1 MLEDAGNLN
10 KPYKKD
16 KCGGFIKD
24 LDSYARKILV
34 ERRKIEMQLEKA
46 IGKLNAA
53 RKKRRGFWGSVLDF
67 CGGFCDAV
75 SPIFPPAKLGA
86 KACEKGLN
94 LMEDNIEKWEHNVR
108 LLERMLEIYSNQAKA
123 SVDLVN
129 QAWEGI
135 KKRLHFYTDKHQEF
149 IRRLKQASD
158 AIDNEYN
165 FPTPGVLL
173 EYDFERPAISYT
185 PKKSVFNERLKDL
198 RENFSASLY
207 ADLCADLKDKIN
219 AFSYRDR
226 AKASKE
232 RELEKNLEDLT
243 PSFRDKTNA
252 LSGDDLERLAI
263 SKEKELE
270 KDLEDL
276 MPSVLGVPS
285 YNESLTLAKNRCVKN
300 CKKALEGFTEKIKEP
315 PNDSNAINEAFNHL
329 KTELERAIDDERLK
343 GLRENFASL
352 CADLEDKIHHNAL
365 SNDDLERM
373 IAFRERELEKN
384 LEDLVGASSYDENPN
399 DGLDRMAISK
409 EKELE
414 KSLEDLM
421 PSVLSVPSYNES
433 LTLAK
438 NRCVKNCKKALEGFT
453 EKIKE
458 IPNDSNAI
466 NEAFD
471 SLETELERAT
481 ENLSQKIDPILERN
495 ENYTQKA
502 LEYREFL
509 ESRKKGFIVDEQNPY
524 PEEVRFN
531 EWCLAEF
538 DSVFSTIVPLE
549 DLNKTACAHHAL
561 KALQAAL
568 KDNDLGFDATELE
581 QIAKGFIPRGY
592 LWHFDANVLGNVALV
607 REELLL
613 GVKHTKG
620 YSLWTE
626 FLQKQN

>member
-1 MLEDAGNLN
+1 MAEWKTDTEEV
-10 KPYKKD
+10 KKVVE
-16 KCGGFIKD
+16 KCRDFKRSLQEERCVQFIKN
-24 LDSYARKILV
+24 LDSYALKILV
-34 ERRKIEMQLEKA
+34 ERRKIEMQLQNAREK
-46 IGKLNAA
+46 L
-53 RKKRRGFWGSVLDF
+53 KKAKKERSGFWGFLGEIGRSFGNAVGSV
-67 CGGFCDAV
+67 
-75 SPIFPPAKLGA
+75 IPPFKLGTA
-86 KACEKGLN
+86 ACEKGLN
-94 LMEDNIEKWEHNVR
+94 LMEDNIEKWGHNVR

-123 SVDLVN
+123 SADLVN
-129 QAWEGI
+129 QAWEGV

-165 FPTPGVLL
+165 FPTPGVLM

-198 RENFSASLY
+198 REDFSASLY
-207 ADLCADLKDKIN
+207 ADLCADLKDKI
-219 AFSYRDR
+219 
-226 AKASKE
+226 
-232 RELEKNLEDLT
+232 
-243 PSFRDKTNA
+243 
-252 LSGDDLERLAI
+252 
-263 SKEKELE
+263 
-270 KDLEDL
+270 
-276 MPSVLGVPS
+276 
-285 YNESLTLAKNRCVKN
+285 
-300 CKKALEGFTEKIKEP
+300 
-315 PNDSNAINEAFNHL
+315 
-329 KTELERAIDDERLK
+329 
-343 GLRENFASL
+343 
-352 CADLEDKIHHNAL
+352 HHNAL
-365 SNDDLERM
+365 SNDDL
-373 IAFRERELEKN
+373 
-384 LEDLVGASSYDENPN
+384 
-399 DGLDRMAISK
+399 DRMASSK
-409 EKELE
+409 EQEFE

-438 NRCVKNCKKALEGFT
+438 KNCVKNCKKALEGFT

-458 IPNDSNAI
+458 APNDSNAI

-471 SLETELERAT
+471 NLERELEIAT
-481 ENLSQKIDPILERN
+481 ENLSQKIDPVLERN

-509 ESRKKGFIVDEQNPY
+509 ESRKEDFIVDEKNPY

-531 EWCLAEF
+531 ELRLAEF
-538 DSVFSTIVPLE
+538 DSVFSAIAPLE
-549 DLNKTACAHHAL
+549 DLSKTACAHHAL

-568 KDNDLGFDATELE
+568 KDNDLGFDATDLE

>member
-1 MLEDAGNLN
+1 MAEWKTDTEEV
-10 KPYKKD
+10 KKVVGRCREFKQTLQED

-24 LDSYARKILV
+24 LDSYALKILV

-53 RKKRRGFWGSVLDF
+53 RKKRKGFWGSVLDF
-67 CGGFCDAV
+67 GKGLFDMV
-75 SPIFPPAKLGA
+75 GSVIPPVKLCA
-86 KACEKGLN
+86 ELCEKGLN
-94 LMEDNIEKWEHNVR
+94 LMEDNIEKREHNVR
-108 LLERMLEIYSNQAKA
+108 LLERMLEIYSTQAKA
-123 SVDLVN
+123 SVELVN
-129 QAWEGI
+129 QAWEGV
-135 KKRLHFYTDKHQEF
+135 KKMLHFYTDKHQEF

-165 FPTPGVLL
+165 FPTPGVLM
-173 EYDFERPAISYT
+173 EYDFERPTFSYS
-185 PKKSVFNERLKDL
+185 PKKSVFDERLKDL
-198 RENFSASLY
+198 REDFSFS
-207 ADLCADLKDKIN
+207 LCADLKDKIS
-219 AFSYRDR
+219 AFSHRDR
-226 AKASKE
+226 ATTSKE
-232 RELEKNLEDLT
+232 HGL
-243 PSFRDKTNA
+243 
-252 LSGDDLERLAI
+252 
-263 SKEKELE
+263 
-270 KDLEDL
+270 DL
-276 MPSVLGVPS
+276 MSVDF
-285 YNESLTLAKNRCVKN
+285 ESLTLAKNRCVKN
-300 CKKALEGFTEKIKEP
+300 FKEALEGFTEKIKEA
-315 PNDSNAINEAFNHL
+315 PNDSNAINEAFNDL

-352 CADLEDKIHHNAL
+352 CTDLKDKIHHNAL
-365 SNDDLERM
+365 SNDGLERVM
-373 IAFRERELEKN
+373 ASKEREF
-384 LEDLVGASSYDENPN
+384 
-399 DGLDRMAISK
+399 
-409 EKELE
+409 E

-438 NRCVKNCKKALEGFT
+438 NRCVKNFKEALEGFT

-458 IPNDSNAI
+458 APNDSNAV

-471 SLETELERAT
+471 SLETELERVT
-481 ENLSQKIDPILERN
+481 ESLSQKIDPILERN

-509 ESRKKGFIVDEQNPY
+509 ESRKEGFIVDEKNPY
-524 PEEVRFN
+524 PEEVSFN
-531 EWCLAEF
+531 EWRLAEF
-538 DSVFSTIVPLE
+538 DSVFSAIMPLE

-561 KALQAAL
+561 KALQATL

>member
-1 MLEDAGNLN
+1 MAEWKTDTEEVKKVVDKCREFKQTLQ
-10 KPYKKD
+10 KD

-24 LDSYARKILV
+24 LDSYALKIIV

-53 RKKRRGFWGSVLDF
+53 RKKRKGFWGSVLDF
-67 CGGFCDAV
+67 CEGVCDAV
-75 SPIFPPAKLGA
+75 STIFPPAKLGA
-86 KACEKGLN
+86 EACEKGLN

-108 LLERMLEIYSNQAKA
+108 LLERMLEIYATQAKA

-129 QAWEGI
+129 QAWEGV

-149 IRRLKQASD
+149 IRRLKQASA

-165 FPTPGVLL
+165 IAPPESLK
-173 EYDFERPAISYT
+173 ERDFESPKIAYS

-207 ADLCADLKDKIN
+207 ADLCADLKDNIN
-219 AFSYRDR
+219 AFSHRDR
-226 AKASKE
+226 AKASKDHE
-232 RELEKNLEDLT
+232 W
-243 PSFRDKTNA
+243 
-252 LSGDDLERLAI
+252 
-263 SKEKELE
+263 
-270 KDLEDL
+270 DL
-276 MPSVLGVPS
+276 MSA
-285 YNESLTLAKNRCVKN
+285 Y
-300 CKKALEGFTEKIKEP
+300 
-315 PNDSNAINEAFNHL
+315 
-329 KTELERAIDDERLK
+329 
-343 GLRENFASL
+343 
-352 CADLEDKIHHNAL
+352 
-365 SNDDLERM
+365 
-373 IAFRERELEKN
+373 
-384 LEDLVGASSYDENPN
+384 SYDENPN
-399 DGLDRMAISK
+399 DELDRMAISK
-409 EKELE
+409 EREFE

-438 NRCVKNCKKALEGFT
+438 KNCVKNCKKALEGFT

-458 IPNDSNAI
+458 APNDSNAI

-471 SLETELERAT
+471 SLERELEIAT

-509 ESRKKGFIVDEQNPY
+509 ESRKENFIVDEKNPY

-531 EWCLAEF
+531 ELRLVEF
-538 DSVFSTIVPLE
+538 DSVFSAIVPLE
-549 DLNKTACAHHAL
+549 DLNKTACTHHAL
-561 KALQAAL
+561 KALEAVL
-568 KDNDLGFDATELE
+568 KNRDLGFDATDLE

-613 GVKHTKG
+613 GMKHTKG
-620 YSLWTE
+620 YKLWE
-626 FLQKQN
+626 KFLQTQN

>member
-1 MLEDAGNLN
+1 M
-10 KPYKKD
+10 
-16 KCGGFIKD
+16 
-24 LDSYARKILV
+24 
-34 ERRKIEMQLEKA
+34 EKA

-53 RKKRRGFWGSVLDF
+53 IKKRKGFWGSVLDF
-67 CGGFCDAV
+67 CGGVCDAV
-75 SPIFPPAKLGA
+75 STIFPPAKLGA
-86 KACEKGLN
+86 EACEKGLN

-108 LLERMLEIYSNQAKA
+108 LLERMLEIYATQAKA

-129 QAWEGI
+129 QAWEGV

-149 IRRLKQASD
+149 IRRLKQASA

-165 FPTPGVLL
+165 FPTPGVLM
-173 EYDFERPAISYT
+173 EYDFERPTFSYS
-185 PKKSVFNERLKDL
+185 PKKSVFDERLKDL

-207 ADLCADLKDKIN
+207 ADWKDRIN
-219 AFSYRDR
+219 AFSKKDR

-232 RELEKNLEDLT
+232 RELEN
-243 PSFRDKTNA
+243 
-252 LSGDDLERLAI
+252 
-263 SKEKELE
+263 
-270 KDLEDL
+270 
-276 MPSVLGVPS
+276 
-285 YNESLTLAKNRCVKN
+285 
-300 CKKALEGFTEKIKEP
+300 
-315 PNDSNAINEAFNHL
+315 
-329 KTELERAIDDERLK
+329 
-343 GLRENFASL
+343 
-352 CADLEDKIHHNAL
+352 
-365 SNDDLERM
+365 
-373 IAFRERELEKN
+373 
-384 LEDLVGASSYDENPN
+384 
-399 DGLDRMAISK
+399 
-409 EKELE
+409 
-414 KSLEDLM
+414 LEDLM

-438 NRCVKNCKKALEGFT
+438 KNCVKNCKKALEGFA

-458 IPNDSNAI
+458 APNDPNAV

-481 ENLSQKIDPILERN
+481 ENLSQKIDPVLERN
-495 ENYTQKA
+495 EDYTQKA

-509 ESRKKGFIVDEQNPY
+509 ESRKEGFIVDEKNPY
-524 PEEVRFN
+524 PEEVSFN
-531 EWCLAEF
+531 EWRLAEF
-538 DSVFSTIVPLE
+538 DSVFSAIVPLE

-568 KDNDLGFDATELE
+568 KDNDLGFDATDLE